1 VKIFRNIVLFL
12 FTTASVFAATWCVP
26 DSLSTIQ
33 AAIDTA
39 QSGDTV
45 LVSNPYQNKGAVEI
59 IGKKIALLS
68 KSYIKNPLTYNIAT
82 GVALYDSTNS
92 QPLLKISRADS
103 SMVKGF
109 LFDQS
114 DIGNGGGIWVENSNH
129 VIFRG
134 VHFNSNCLVLKN
146 SEVFNTNTV
155 HYDYVSSDSAS
166 ITLIN
171 SSLAI
176 ENSTWKN
183 IQSLSLLDMDQSS
196 EISARNLAVYN
207 NTCSSTAYNINSSSA
222 EFNFI
227 TSYGNSFSFPVWN
240 LSSSYALIS
249 NSILE
254 FAPPIDISQYEIRF
268 SAVPGNYPGT
278 GNLSLDP
285 KINMA
290 LAYPA
295 LLETSPCISAA
306 DPDTAGIPRTDILGL
321 LRPNPAWAPPD
332 MGAFESSRHMP
343 LNGAHH
349 FWVSTEGDDIWG
361 NGNVDYPFATLQAA
375 VDYSSSLDTLLL
387 QPGNY
392 HGCVE
397 ISNKSLTISSSY
409 LLNGDSSY
417 VDSVVLFPDSGV
429 TAPIITAKNIDS
441 LEISGLGFQEGR
453 GRYFYNNYT
462 LGGALYCEN
471 SNCDLEN
478 IIFENNQ
485 ADFSGGALYASG
497 STISLDHV
505 DFTNNRAYLG
515 GALSFS
521 NSTAMLS
528 HVNIENNFASSGGGI
543 YTENSTKLIGFYTN
557 ISNNIAI
564 SDSLD
569 FHFQK
574 PLSISQYGG
583 GLYAVNSEIRLHN
596 SLLAQNTALKKG
608 SAIALRSSGIYLVQS
623 TIANN
628 HSIADSSAVIYVNET
643 SDPSLI
649 LNSILWNSGEYE
661 LELENSDMEISNSIF
676 DGALPGILDR
686 GYGND
691 IQLSDVIDSN
701 PLFEINYSLS
711 LSSPAINRGL
721 ISYGLNGKYLINYSP
736 SEFSG
741 TAPDL
746 GYLGA
751 APDVNFQLEPI
762 VTSILEY
769 PETYSLLRAFPNPF
783 NPSTTLE
790 FTLYEPGNVEI
801 CIYNIRGQMIQ
812 TIFDRKL
819 ASGTYGFTF
828 NASHLSTGMY
838 ICQLKQ
844 DGLSLSTQKLLLVK

>member
-1 VKIFRNIVLFL
+1 MKIFRNIVLFL
-12 FTTASVFAATWCVP
+12 FTTAGVFAATWCVP

-68 KSYIKNPLTYNIAT
+68 QSYIKNPLTYDIVT
-82 GVALYDSTNS
+82 GAALYDSTNS
-92 QPLLKISRADS
+92 LPLLKISHADS

-114 DIGNGGGIWVENSNH
+114 DIGNGGGILVENSNY

-134 VHFNSNCLVLKN
+134 VHFNSNCIVLNN
-146 SEVFNTNTV
+146 SEVLDTNTV
-155 HYDYVSSDSAS
+155 HYDYLSADSAN

-171 SSLAI
+171 SILTI

-183 IQSLSLLDMDQSS
+183 IQSLSLLNMDQSS
-196 EISARNLAVYN
+196 ELFARNLAVYN
-207 NTCSSTAYNINSSSA
+207 NTCSSPAYNINSSSA

-227 TSYGNSFSFPVWN
+227 TSYDNSFSFPVWS

-254 FAPPIDISQYEIRF
+254 FAPPVDISQYEIRF

-285 KINMA
+285 KINTT

-295 LLETSPCISAA
+295 LLETSPCISAG
-306 DPDTAGIPRTDILGL
+306 DPDTSGIPRTDILGQS
-321 LRPNPAWAPPD
+321 RPNPVWAPPD
-332 MGAFESSRHMP
+332 MGAFESPRHML
-343 LNGAHH
+343 LNDAHH
-349 FWVSTEGDDIWG
+349 FWVSTEGNDIWG
-361 NGNVDYPFATLQAA
+361 NGNADYPFATLQAA
-375 VDYSSSLDTLLL
+375 VDYSSSSDTLLL
-387 QPGNY
+387 RPGNY
-392 HGCVE
+392 RGCIE
-397 ISNKSLTISSSY
+397 INNKSLTISSSY

-417 VDSVVLFPDSGV
+417 VDSVVLFPDSGT
-429 TAPIITAKNIDS
+429 TAPIIIANDVDS
-441 LEISGLGFQEGR
+441 LEISGLCFQGGR
-453 GRYFYNNYT
+453 GRFFYNNYT

-485 ADFSGGALYASG
+485 ADYSGGALYASG
-497 STISLDHV
+497 SIISLNHV
-505 DFTNNRAYLG
+505 DFNNNRAYLG
-515 GALSFS
+515 GALSLS
-521 NSTAMLS
+521 NSTAMMS

-569 FHFQK
+569 FHLQK

-596 SLLAQNTALKKG
+596 SLLTQNTALNKG
-608 SAIALRSSGIYLVQS
+608 SGIALSSSGIYLVQS
-623 TIANN
+623 TLSNN
-628 HSIADSSAVIYVNET
+628 NSSTDSSAVIYVNKT
-643 SDPSLI
+643 SSSSLI
-649 LNSILWNSGEYE
+649 LNSILWNTGEYE
-661 LELENSDMEISNSIF
+661 LELENSDMEISNSIL
-676 DGALPGILDR
+676 GGTLPGILDR
-686 GYGND
+686 GNEND
-691 IQLSDVIDSN
+691 IELSGVIDSN
-701 PLFEINYSLS
+701 PLFETNYSLS
-711 LSSPAINRGL
+711 LSSPAIDRGL
-721 ISYGLNGKYLINYSP
+721 TSYGLNGKYLINYAP
-736 SEFSG
+736 SEFNG

-751 APDVNFQLEPI
+751 TPDVHFELEPI
-762 VTSILEY
+762 VTSIIEY

-783 NPSTTLE
+783 NPITTLE
-790 FTLYEPGNVEI
+790 FTLYKPGNIEI
-801 CIYNIRGQMIQ
+801 CLYNIRGQMIQ
-812 TIFDRKL
+812 TIFEREL
-819 ASGTYGFTF
+819 ASGTYSFTF

-844 DGLSLSTQKLLLVK
+844 DGLTLSTQKLLLVK